1 MNTLIF
7 DKISKTSFKDYLAD
21 VNQKKR
27 ECIKD
32 PTSLNTSQSMV
43 DITNRYNNYKSTG
56 FWDAQRKDAK
66 LTIINLA
73 TALKKN

>member
-56 FWDAQRKDAK
+56 FWDAQRKYAK